1 LHKLSVVLLSYNQE
15 AYIEAALISLLQQ
28 DLDDLEIVISDDAS
42 SDGTV
47 QIINKIL
54 GDYKTEKSIKFN
66 VNQTN
71 IGIVANL
78 NHALG
83 LTSGEM
89 IFIAGGD
96 DISKKTRCSDCYKF
110 WLASG
115 AKHDLVA
122 ADGYDMSQ
130 GGINLGIKT
139 TDNLEK
145 WTLEKWHKN
154 CRPYFFGAS
163 HMVSKR
169 LINLKP
175 LNILLPFEDQVY
187 VHRAL
192 MMGGAIRLP
201 IPLVYHR
208 RGGVS
213 QPERPMLIGS
223 KKQRLLLGAN
233 ANLIELNQFILDASK
248 LGMGNAVKELVAPKY
263 ALETYTKNILESR
276 RIFEKINFFI
286 KSRNVYFSKRIRF
299 LKYALFYN

>member
-15 AYIEAALISLLQQ
+15 AYIEAALTSLLQQ

-47 QIINKIL
+47 QIINKTL
-54 GDYKTEKSIKFN
+54 DNFKTEKKIKLN
-66 VNQTN
+66 VNPKN

-78 NHALG
+78 NHALS

-96 DISKKTRCSDCYKF
+96 DISINTRCSDCYKF
-110 WLASG
+110 WLSFG

-122 ADGYDMSQ
+122 TDGYDMTQ
-130 GGINLGIKT
+130 DGINLGIKT

-145 WTLEKWHKN
+145 WTLEKWHKD

-163 HMVSKR
+163 HMISKR
-169 LINLKP
+169 LINLNP
-175 LNILLPFEDQVY
+175 LDTRLSFEDQTY

-213 QPERPMLIGS
+213 QPERHMLIGS
-223 KKQRLLLGAN
+223 KKQRLLWSAN

-248 LGMGNAVKELVAPKY
+248 LNMDNSVRELTDSKY
-263 ALETYTKNILESR
+263 ALEIYTKNMLESR
-276 RIFEKINFFI
+276 RIFEKINIFI
-286 KSRNVYFSKRIRF
+286 KSRNINFSKRIRL
-299 LKYALFYN
+299 LKYGLFYH